1 MCCIIPTDTG
11 TFCELQ
17 VYNKIISFAIN
28 FSPFSQSM
36 KKQRQKKN
44 SIKTLCGEEGR
55 KGNVRVMKKIVMYY

>member
-11 TFCELQ
+11 TFCEMQ

-36 KKQRQKKN
+36 KKQRQKK
-44 SIKTLCGEEGR
+44 IQLKHYVVR
-55 KGNVRVMKKIVMYY
+55 KGERGR

>member
-36 KKQRQKKN
+36 KTKAKN
-44 SIKTLCGEEGR
+44 SIKTLCDEEVR